1 MKRLL
6 LLRHATTDHTGRLLT
21 GWTPGVHLGERGRAE
36 AQALAERLAPLE
48 IHAIYSSPLER
59 CMETATAVA
68 EPRGLKVTIIEE
80 VGEVRFGEWTGKELR
95 KLARTDLWR
104 VVQAHPSGARFP
116 DGESIYEMQ
125 ARAVLACERL
135 REAHP
140 DETVAVCS
148 HADVIKAVAAHYL
161 GMHLDLFQRIVV
173 GTASVTAIG
182 FGPVPY
188 LLRLND
194 SGLTADLA
202 PPAEPPAGDPAA
214 ADAPGQTA
222 GDSPSRNAAEGSA
235 QTGERDVA
243 GS

>member
-6 LLRHATTDHTGRLLT
+6 LLRHATTDHTGKLLT

-36 AQALAERLAPLE
+36 ARALAERLAPLE

-59 CMETATAVA
+59 CLETAAAVA
-68 EPRGLKVTIIEE
+68 EPRGMKVTTVDE
-80 VGEVRFGEWTGKELR
+80 VGEVRFGDWTGKELR
-95 KLARTDLWR
+95 ELAKTDLWR
-104 VVQAHPSGARFP
+104 VIQAHPSGARFP

-125 ARAVLACERL
+125 VRAVLACERL

-182 FGPVPY
+182 FGPAPY

-194 SGLTADLA
+194 SGLVADLE
-202 PPAEPPAGDPAA
+202 PPAEPPPGDAAGEAA
-214 ADAPGQTA
+214 AA
-222 GDSPSRNAAEGSA
+222 GAA
-235 QTGERDVA
+235 QTGEPDDA
-243 GS
+243 AS

>member
-6 LLRHATTDHTGRLLT
+6 LLRHATTDHTGKLLT

-36 AQALAERLAPLE
+36 ARMLAERLAPLE
-48 IHAIYSSPLER
+48 IDAIYSSPLER
-59 CMETATAVA
+59 CLETAAAVA
-68 EPRGLKVTIIEE
+68 EPRGIKVTTVEE
-80 VGEVRFGEWTGKELR
+80 VGEVRFGDWTGKELR
-95 KLARTDLWR
+95 ELAKTDLWR

-194 SGLTADLA
+194 SGLVADLA
-202 PPAEPPAGDPAA
+202 PPAEPPPGDAAGETAA
-214 ADAPGQTA
+214 AGA
-222 GDSPSRNAAEGSA
+222 A
-235 QTGERDVA
+235 QTGEPDDA
-243 GS
+243 AS